1 MGLKIYYNKALLLI
15 INRKKKKSG
24 NGFPDSYSIKH
35 DKFLPR
41 KRVKAASD

>member
-15 INRKKKKSG
+15 INRKISG